1 MLIFIVVIKINRS
14 GELNLKARGSRRA
27 RLTTGVGW
35 RGGGA
40 LEGGEAGWRGGM
52 GRGEV
57 GDGEWGL
64 TLNYLDPARQPHI
77 TVTSLFGKG
86 LMGLWR

>member
-35 RGGGA
+35 RGGGGF
-40 LEGGEAGWRGGM
+40 GGRGGGVAGWDGTVRGG
-52 GRGEV
+52 GRGV
-57 GDGEWGL
+57 GAHTEL
-64 TLNYLDPARQPHI
+64 P
-77 TVTSLFGKG
+77 
-86 LMGLWR
+86 